1 VNTLTPGGAAVSA
14 CIWAVGLCVVGIVVF
29 GRREVR

>member
-1 VNTLTPGGAAVSA
+1 VSA